1 MTLMKCPHCNFSGPR
16 MKLHRHLAEAHLD
29 KVTTEQ
35 DEATGKMRYIVGC
48 PACGLKY
55 QHAVKPRYKDPR
67 FLEEYKAEIAL
78 VAFDQLLYHLEEK
91 HSQEAELKTPN
102 GQTPNAPPESAA

>member
-1 MTLMKCPHCNFSGPR
+1 MNCPFCTFSDIR

-29 KVTTEQ
+29 QVTTEH
-35 DEATGKMRYIVGC
+35 DEASGKMRYVVGC
-48 PACGLKY
+48 PVCGLKY

-91 HSQEAELKTPN
+91 HPQEAEL
-102 GQTPNAPPESAA
+102 QTPSEQTPSSSSATAD

>member
-1 MTLMKCPHCNFSGPR
+1 

-102 GQTPNAPPESAA
+102 GQTPNASPESAA

>member
-1 MTLMKCPHCNFSGPR
+1 MKCPHCDFADTR

-29 KVTTEQ
+29 LVTTEH
-35 DEATGKMRYIVGC
+35 DEETGKMKYIVAC
-48 PACGLKY
+48 PVCGLKY

-67 FLEEYKAEIAL
+67 FLEEFKSEIAL

-91 HSQEAELKTPN
+91 HPETETSNSQD
-102 GQTPNAPPESAA
+102 QTPN

>member
-1 MTLMKCPHCNFSGPR
+1 MKCPHCDFSGPR
-16 MKLHRHLAEAHLD
+16 MKLHRHLGEAHLD
-29 KVTTEQ
+29 KVATEQ

-91 HSQEAELKTPN
+91 HPQEAELRTPN
-102 GQTPNAPPESAA
+102 EQAPTAPPESAA

>member
-1 MTLMKCPHCNFSGPR
+1 MNCPFCTFSDIR

-29 KVTTEQ
+29 QVTTEH
-35 DEATGKMRYIVGC
+35 DEASGKMRYVVGC
-48 PACGLKY
+48 PVCGLKY

-67 FLEEYKAEIAL
+67 FLEEYKAEIAI

-91 HSQEAELKTPN
+91 HPQEAEL
-102 GQTPNAPPESAA
+102 QTPNEQTPNSSSATAD

>member
-1 MTLMKCPHCNFSGPR
+1 MKCPYCDFSDSR

-29 KVTTEQ
+29 KVATEH

-48 PACGLKY
+48 PMCGLKY

-91 HSQEAELKTPN
+91 HPQEAGIQSTEEQNSQEASSN
-102 GQTPNAPPESAA
+102 G

>member
-1 MTLMKCPHCNFSGPR
+1 MHCPHCNFSDSR
-16 MKLHRHLAEAHLD
+16 MRLHRHLVEAHLD

-91 HSQEAELKTPN
+91 HPQEAEPQTPN
-102 GQTPNAPPESAA
+102 EQTPNAPPESAV

>member
-1 MTLMKCPHCNFSGPR
+1 MNCPYCDFTDTR
-16 MKLHRHLAEAHLD
+16 MKLHRHLGEAHLD
-29 KVTTEQ
+29 RVTTEH
-35 DEATGKMRYIVGC
+35 DEETDKMRYIVGC
-48 PACGLKY
+48 PLCGLKY

-91 HSQEAELKTPN
+91 HSVETEIRD
-102 GQTPNAPPESAA
+102 